1 MGWKFFDGPPDC
13 NDVCGTSNLIGTD
26 DASDGGVRC
35 EGNDPA
41 GGCAYWD
48 SVITE
53 LEVHTLN
60 GMHWTIYGR
69 NPLVYH
75 RVPS

>member
-1 MGWKFFDGPPDC
+1 VGWKFFDGPPDC
-13 NDVCGTSNLIGTD
+13 NDDCVTSNLSGTN

-48 SVITE
+48 SVIAE

-60 GMHWTIYGR
+60 GMHWTIYGG
-69 NPLVYH
+69 NPLVYDH
-75 RVPS
+75 VPS